1 MRCRHRA
8 AIFYAATRGRPPSR
22 SVTVVSAA
30 VRTISA
36 AGEGAYTSAPT
47 RTRRRSRRS
56 RVAVYSC
63 LSRWGFSPSF
73 AHMPRRMSHAA
84 CHTQG
89 VTRRVSH
96 AACHTQHVT
105 RRMSPTMSHTM
116 CPRDFLEISK
126 RFTSDSRQ
134 THRRYLGASVRCSP
148 SSRRRRNSPMTV
160 GLLSMLRKMKTLARA
175 TTLMP
180 HTHTPI
186 VLICS
191 RSAHPYVVPTLT

>member
-8 AIFYAATRGRPPSR
+8 ATFYAATRARPPSR
-22 SVTVVSAA
+22 SVTVGSAA

-96 AACHTQHVT
+96 AACHTQHAT
-105 RRMSPTMSHTM
+105 RRMSHAGCHPQCHTR
-116 CPRDFLEISK
+116 CVLEISW
-126 RFTSDSRQ
+126 RFPRGSPPILAKHTQAVLGRICQVQPEQSPPEKLADDGWASLDAQEKKNSR
-134 THRRYLGASVRCSP
+134 TGNPPH
-148 SSRRRRNSPMTV
+148 
-160 GLLSMLRKMKTLARA
+160 A
-175 TTLMP
+175 T
-180 HTHTPI
+180 HTHTYCTHM
-186 VLICS
+186 LS
-191 RSAHPYVVPTLT
+191 